1 MKGTVVYDTHYGNTR
16 IVAEAIAGEL
26 ESEGYEAELRNVG
39 KRYPEPPTGD
49 ILFLGSPVRFG
60 SVSGGIKKFAK
71 ALDTGYWQNKP
82 VVVFTTI
89 LALPGNP
96 TPKQKEAQDRCDIS
110 AGLKLVELLKS
121 RGLNAVENQLW
132 VGVTGL
138 KGPLVATGVE
148 ETGQFTRNMLTS
160 LKA

>member
-1 MKGTVVYDTHYGNTR
+1 MRGIVVYDTHYGNTR
-16 IVAEAIAGEL
+16 AVAEAIAGEL
-26 ESEGYEAELRNVG
+26 ESEGYEAELRNVS
-39 KRYPEPPTGD
+39 KRYPEPPRGD

-71 ALDTGYWQNKP
+71 TLDTGYWREKP
-82 VVVFTTI
+82 IVVFTTI
-89 LALPGNP
+89 LALPGDA
-96 TPKQKEAQDRCDIS
+96 TAKQKEAQDRCDIS
-110 AGLKLVELLKS
+110 AGLKLRDLLKS

-138 KGPLVATGVE
+138 KGPLVDTGVE
-148 ETGQFTRNMLTS
+148 ETRQFTRNILAS